1 MPRPVAHVRPDR
13 PRLRRPGVLGRGQ
26 FESLDATAV
35 FAAAQVLYH
44 EDGRVKGV
52 ATGDMGISANGEHKD
67 SYMPGMELHAK
78 YTLFAE
84 GCRGSLTKGLFE
96 RFGLSGFERARPAE
110 LSGGQR
116 QRIAIAR
123 AILKDPPILLLD
135 EATSSLDAESEQLVQ
150 RALEGLMT
158 NRTTLV
164 IAHRL
169 ATVKKVDRIL
179 VMDRGRVEAI
189 GTHAEL
195 IDENPLYARLAEL
208 QFGGL

>member
-1 MPRPVAHVRPDR
+1 MGAAGGTPKSPTLGHSGNFRL
-13 PRLRRPGVLGRGQ
+13 LRRVL
-26 FESLDATAV
+26 
-35 FAAAQVLYH
+35 LYH
-44 EDGRVKGV
+44 L
-52 ATGDMGISANGEHKD
+52 A
-67 SYMPGMELHAK
+67 L
-78 YTLFAE
+78 
-84 GCRGSLTKGLFE
+84 GLFVLTLAVVFPGFIQQLPEGYETFLGE
-96 RFGLSGFERARPAE
+96 RGTR

-164 IAHRL
+164 SAHRL